1 MNPSELFED
10 QEYEKEK
17 KSHSKDAKP
26 KDRFKWNEYPDAY
39 KKGDK
44 VICVDDDFDERLY
57 DVIQNFPKINTVYTI
72 RDVATTGGIPCYYLE
87 EIKNKSLEVVDNV
100 YFHTTFKME
109 PRFIYFR
116 FKKIMYE

>member
-10 QEYEKEK
+10 QEHENNLPSKET
-17 KSHSKDAKP
+17 KP
-26 KDRFKWNEYPDAY
+26 KDRFKWNEYPGAY

-44 VICVDDDFDERLY
+44 VICVDDEFDPRLY

-87 EIKNKSLEVVDNV
+87 EINNKSLEVVDSV

-109 PRFIYFR
+109 PRFVYFR
-116 FKKIMYE
+116 FKRIVYE